1 MPYHYVVLAKQ
12 VPDTK
17 RITGNAMK
25 EDGTV
30 NRAALPAVF
39 NPEDL
44 NALELAITLKEAHG
58 GKITV
63 ITMGPPA
70 AAELLR
76 EAYYRGADRCILLSD
91 RRLAASDTL
100 ATSFAL
106 SEAVRKLGHFDI
118 VLCGRQ
124 AIDGDT
130 AQVGPQTAEKLGIDQ
145 ISYVEAVAELSKSGF
160 TARRNIGNGF
170 EIVEGP
176 LPVLL
181 TVTSSANEPRYGA
194 AKRLM
199 KYKKA
204 KTQFEVIKVIKDRN
218 PSATEENIRLEAKTI
233 VDGLTRQGLLI
244 EEWNVDTIGGKAERF
259 GLAGSPTQVVNIES
273 VVLVGREYKQ
283 VKEHEG
289 ALAELV
295 EELKK
300 EYIIG

>member
-17 RITGNAMK
+17 RVTGNAMK

-30 NRAALPAVF
+30 NRAALPAIY

-44 NALELAITLKEAHG
+44 NALELAITLKETYG
-58 GKITV
+58 GRITV

-70 AAELLR
+70 AAEILR
-76 EAYYRGADRCILLSD
+76 EAYYRGADRCILLTD

-106 SEAVRKLGHFDI
+106 SEAIRKLGHSDI

-145 ISYVEAVAELSKSGF
+145 ISYVEAVTDLSKSSF

-181 TVTSSANEPRYGA
+181 TVTASANEPRYA
-194 AKRLM
+194 SAKRLM

-204 KTQFEVIKVIKDRN
+204 RTQFEVVKAIKDRN
-218 PSATEENIRLEAKTI
+218 PAATDESVKLEAKTI
-233 VDGLTRQGLLI
+233 IDELACRGLVI

-289 ALAELV
+289 ALSELV